1 MVIYLEWP
9 FSLLRTIILSCKI
22 MTIIW
27 LKIIFWIV
35 ALWGIFANTITNGF
49 NDDALRSEK
58 YYELNAPNLNTM
70 NSYIIPKWE
79 PQNLENHETLI
90 YNFNDIQLHIVSTY
104 PGLIILVALIL
115 LLGYYVRKKPNSRVS
130 ILFLSLY
137 HGIREFF
144 EDLLG
149 EKTELR
155 ITKFVTHLFLVIF
168 LSNIIW
174 LINDIIR
181 FIIPQWLRLVTSP
194 TAEFEFNLAL
204 ALIAV
209 WATIFIQ
216 WRHLGLWKTLHEY
229 IPISGKWLIEW
240 NSIWARIGDIIISL
254 FIGFLDIIGLVSK
267 IVSLSMRL
275 FWNMSS
281 GSILLNVSIIWFTI
295 IWTKLFGFAIPIW
308 LPIITYIQSLL
319 VAFVQAF
326 VFTLI
331 VVIGIKSVSA
341 E

>member
-1 MVIYLEWP
+1 M
-9 FSLLRTIILSCKI
+9 IILFFRSNHSQLEIMVKI
-22 MTIIW
+22 A
-27 LKIIFWIV
+27 LYIIFWIA

-49 NDDALRSEK
+49 NDDTLDSDK

-79 PQNLENHETLI
+79 PSDLTNYSTHI
-90 YNFNDIQLHIVSTY
+90 YTRNEIPLHMVSTY
-104 PGLIILVALIL
+104 PWVIILIALLL
-115 LLGYYVRKKPNSRVS
+115 LLGYYTRRKPNSRVTV
-130 ILFLSLY
+130 LFFSLY
-137 HGIREFF
+137 QWVWEFF
-144 EDLLG
+144 EDLLW
-149 EKTELR
+149 ENCEIR
-155 ITKFVTHLFLVIF
+155 ITRFVTNLFLVIF
-168 LSNIIW
+168 LSNLIW
-174 LINDIIR
+174 IFNDIIR
-181 FIIPQWLRLVTSP
+181 FVIPQWLRLVTSP

-209 WATIFIQ
+209 GVTLYVQ
-216 WRHLGLWKTLHEY
+216 WKNLGLLWALHEY
-229 IPISGKWLIEW
+229 FPIKGKWLIEW
-240 NSIWARIGDIIISL
+240 GGIWAKIGDIIISM
-254 FIGFLDIIGLVSK
+254 FIWFLDIIGTISK

-295 IWTKLFGFAIPIW
+295 IWIKLFGFAIPIW

-331 VVIGIKSVSA
+331 VVIGIKSVNA
-341 E
+341 D

>member
-1 MVIYLEWP
+1 MNWFIWKALVICATW
-9 FSLLRTIILSCKI
+9 FVFLLFP
-22 MTIIW
+22 W
-27 LKIIFWIV
+27 
-35 ALWGIFANTITNGF
+35 ITNAGDIF
-49 NDDALRSEK
+49 NDKLNTEK
-58 YYELNAPNLNTM
+58 YFELNAPNLNTM
-70 NSYIIPKWE
+70 NSYIIPNWE
-79 PQNLENHETLI
+79 PSDLENYETI
-90 YNFNDIQLHIVSTY
+90 SYDFNNIRIHMVSTY
-104 PGLIILVALIL
+104 PGIVILVILIL
-115 LLGYYVRKKPNSRVS
+115 ILWYYVRKKPNSRVS

-137 HGIREFF
+137 HSIRNFF
-144 EDLLG
+144 EDLLW

-168 LSNIIW
+168 LSNIIGI
-174 LINDIIR
+174 INDIIR
-181 FIIPQWLRLVTSP
+181 FVIPQRLRLVTTP

-209 WATIFIQ
+209 WVTMYIQ
-216 WRHLGLWKTLHEY
+216 GSQLWLRKTLHEY
-229 IPISGKWLIEW
+229 IPITWKGLIEW
-240 NSIWARIGDIIISL
+240 NSIGAKIWDIIISL

-281 GSILLNVSIIWFTI
+281 GSILLNVSIIGFTM
-295 IWTKLFGFAIPIW
+295 IWIKLFGFALPLG

-331 VVIGIKSVSA
+331 VVIGIKSVSLD
-341 E
+341 

>member
-1 MVIYLEWP
+1 MHRIVT
-9 FSLLRTIILSCKI
+9 FSIISACILFC
-22 MTIIW
+22 MW
-27 LKIIFWIV
+27 F
-35 ALWGIFANTITNGF
+35 FFDANSLDLFTDTLNS
-49 NDDALRSEK
+49 DK

-70 NSYIIPKWE
+70 NSYIIPKGE
-79 PQNLENHETLI
+79 PQNLEQHETTI
-90 YNFNDIQLHIVSTY
+90 IDIQNIKLHIVSTY
-104 PGLIILVALIL
+104 PGLIILVILIFT
-115 LLGYYVRKKPNSRVS
+115 LGYYVRKKPNSRVS

-137 HGIREFF
+137 HGVWDFF

-168 LSNIIW
+168 LSNIIGI
-174 LINDIIR
+174 INDIIR
-181 FIIPQWLRLVTSP
+181 FVIPQWLRFVTAP

-209 WATIFIQ
+209 WVTIYIQ
-216 WRHLGLWKTLHEY
+216 WRQLGLRQTLHEY
-229 IPISGKWLIEW
+229 LPIKGKWLIEW
-240 NSIWARIGDIIISL
+240 NGIWAKIGDIVISL

-275 FWNMSS
+275 FGNMSS
-281 GSILLNVSIIWFTI
+281 WSILLNVSIIWFTI
-295 IWTKLFGFAIPIW
+295 IGIKLFWFAIPIW

-331 VVIGIKSVSA
+331 VVIGIKSVSL

>member
-1 MVIYLEWP
+1 MRKIIL
-9 FSLLRTIILSCKI
+9 TIII
-22 MTIIW
+22 WITI
-27 LKIIFWIV
+27 LGGF
-35 ALWGIFANTITNGF
+35 FAYNAAYGF
-49 NDDALRSEK
+49 SDASHSDK

-79 PQNLENHETLI
+79 PQSLESHETII
-90 YNFNDIQLHIVSTY
+90 YNFNDIQFHMVSTY
-104 PGLIILVALIL
+104 PGLIILVAFIL
-115 LLGYYVRKKPNSRVS
+115 LLGYYIRKKPNSRLSV
-130 ILFLSLY
+130 LFLSLY

-144 EDLLG
+144 EDLLW

-174 LINDIIR
+174 IANDIIR
-181 FIIPQWLRLVTSP
+181 FVIPQWLRFVTSP

-209 WATIFIQ
+209 GVTIYIQ
-216 WRHLGLWKTLHEY
+216 WRQLGLWQTLHEY
-229 IPISGKWLIEW
+229 LPIKGKWLIEW

-281 GSILLNVSIIWFTI
+281 GSILLNVSIIGFTI